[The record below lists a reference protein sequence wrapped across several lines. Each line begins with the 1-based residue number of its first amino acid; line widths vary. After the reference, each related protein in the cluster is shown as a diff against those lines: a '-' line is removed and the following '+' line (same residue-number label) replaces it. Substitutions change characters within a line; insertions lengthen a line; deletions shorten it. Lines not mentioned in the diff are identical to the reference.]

1 MDVVFLKKQHFFR
14 LKTPRYYKLKFNK
27 MDWIHNETF
36 EHFRKNDKDYK
47 INQAKILLKKE
58 GYIITR
64 KQKK

>member
-1 MDVVFLKKQHFFR
+1 
-14 LKTPRYYKLKFNK
+14 